1 MTGREILRQRV
12 IGAIDAASVELTDLA
27 RFIHANPEL
36 QLEEFKAAARCSE
49 TLEVHGFQVDRGV
62 ADLPTAF
69 VARRG
74 QGRPVVGILVE
85 YDALLGIGHGCGHN
99 LLAGATIGAGIGAGA
114 VVGEVPGSIWVF
126 GTPGEERK
134 GGKVHMLRAGLFR
147 GVDAVLSTHPGAGP
161 TAYVPTIPGSGAH
174 LAAQWLDIEFF
185 GKPAHAGADPHKG
198 VNALNALI
206 ETFNGINALRQHI
219 RPSARIHG
227 VIRSGGEAV
236 NVVPAYSRAEFM
248 VRAETR
254 AERDGLLQKV
264 RDVVQGAAL
273 MTGCTSRVS
282 ESDAPYDDVVSN
294 RALARQI
301 KANFDAVGLETPPPF
316 AHAGIAS
323 SDLGNVSY
331 AVPTGLSLFPIADED
346 IPWHSQTCA
355 EAANTDRAYAAMLK
369 AAQGLALAALDV
381 LTNAA
386 VLEEARREFEESTR
400 GK

>member
-1 MTGREILRQRV
+1 MADREALRQRV
-12 IGAIDAASVELTDLA
+12 IEAVDASSRELTDLA

-36 QLEEFKAAARCSE
+36 QLEEFKAAARCADL
-49 TLEVHGFQVDRGV
+49 LEAHGYKVDRGV
-62 ADLPTAF
+62 AALPTAF

-85 YDALLGIGHGCGHN
+85 YDALMGIGHGCGHN
-99 LLAGATIGAGIGAGA
+99 LLAGATVGAGIGAGA
-114 VVGEVPGSIWVF
+114 VLGEVPGSVWVF
-126 GTPGEERK
+126 GTPGEERR
-134 GGKVHMLRAGLFR
+134 GGKVHMLRAGLFS
-147 GVDAVLSTHPGAGP
+147 GVEAVLSTHPGAGP
-161 TAYVPTIPGSGAH
+161 TAYVPTIPGSGSH

-185 GKPAHAGADPHKG
+185 GQSAHAGADPHKG

-254 AERDGLLQKV
+254 AERDALLHKV
-264 RDVVQGAAL
+264 RDIVQGAAL
-273 MTGCTSRVS
+273 MTGCTSRVG

-294 RALARQI
+294 RALARRI
-301 KANFDAVGLETPPPF
+301 KANFDAVGLETPPAF

-355 EAANTDRAYAAMLK
+355 EAANTEQAYAVMLK
-369 AAQGLALAALDV
+369 AAKGLALTALDV
-381 LTNAA
+381 LSDAA
-386 VLEEARREFEESTR
+386 LGKAVRKEFEESTHGR
-400 GK
+400 